1 MAAMIKTFFNN
12 IETWLASFF
21 LVMFSSLTILQIC
34 TRFIFNISL
43 TWSEELSRYAFI
55 WFVYLSASYAVK
67 NRTHVRFQFLVDAV
81 PTKLQNVLK
90 FLALLCWLSFLVF
103 LLIYS
108 SKITIQLFHT
118 MQLSPATRI
127 PMYLIYLVLPL
138 GSLLMTFRVVQ
149 HIIEFWKENVGRR
162 VEN

>member
-1 MAAMIKTFFNN
+1 MIKTFFNN

-21 LVMFSSLTILQIC
+21 LVLFSSLTVLQIL
-34 TRFIFNISL
+34 TRFIFNVSL
-43 TWSEELSRYAFI
+43 TWSEEISRYAFI

-108 SKITIQLFHT
+108 SKITIQLFNT
-118 MQLSPATRI
+118 MQLSPANRI
-127 PMYLIYLVLPL
+127 PMYMIYLVLPI
-138 GSLLMTFRVVQ
+138 GSFLMTIRVIQ
-149 HIIEFWKENVGRR
+149 HIVDFWRKTVRR
-162 VEN
+162 SAEE